1 MSLSAEIK
9 VQLQSFLQEAAD
21 GDKLVKVV
29 ENTLDYLR
37 KHHLV
42 STMKLEPKL
51 VGVHPSNRD
60 GYGVNPQ
67 DVLDLVDSIVDV
79 GFVKGRVHAV
89 GVEVES
95 QHVRDW
101 NSSLFASANGFLGS
115 MEPNLLKVTSI
126 CGSHTNSAL
135 RLFLDAVPHS
145 NEIVCTGGRL
155 SLEMLKARD
164 PAFYE
169 AAIDGLSWD
178 VISATVAQELP
189 EILDLISR
197 SGNTSL
203 QRGEHE
209 LQVLRR
215 LHGMYCKMEASGQKP
230 SWASLKKVILASKP
244 KCATSVPHMF
254 SFCLKASGG
263 HEGVHLRETE
273 LFVRGCCPSSR
284 QLGPDL
290 WQALAMDIKGHS
302 SEAVAS
308 VRHSLVK
315 SAYVRQNVSVTD
327 CRKLAA
333 NFTRV
338 KEADELMLA
347 VRAMLK
353 EEVGDYLQMATMV
366 QALGS
371 MDMCIISM
379 LLGLKVKDEKNY
391 KTVFGVAHDFTMVAS
406 ELSGKRLPLKWASFA
421 EATAAPAAAAKACS
435 SAPVMLELD
444 EHGGLKNAMGLLAA
458 RGYELGSD
466 VRRRAD
472 KTVGKIQDVKD
483 GFVYIQLSSGDVA
496 KESIDKILG
505 NEWVVF
511 KPKDEAQVLEDLSL
525 YGPKTNPDHEGF
537 MMIAEIA
544 MQLRLLGQQ
553 ESGTDKLALETKPHK
568 HLQVLQDIGKGKLML
583 VPTTSKIIH
592 KAAGQANV
600 FEVETKW
607 TMDARKFFLCSSCVL
622 PKDDAKIKP
631 LIVPFFFVN
640 YTEEEDEANVK
651 LIQVQA
657 EKGSSIK
664 FPVFKNTKKLV
675 VGDVLLCYKAK
686 ESKAPPLH
694 LSPSAAKRSSGQ
706 VATDPNKKA
715 KK

>member
-21 GDKLVKVV
+21 GDRLVKVV

-60 GYGVNPQ
+60 GYGANPQ

-79 GFVKGRVHAV
+79 GFVKGRVHAI

-215 LHGMYCKMEASGQKP
+215 LHGMCCKMEASGQKP

-244 KCATSVPHMF
+244 KCATSVPHTF

-302 SEAVAS
+302 SEAVAP
-308 VRHSLVK
+308 VRHS
-315 SAYVRQNVSVTD
+315 
-327 CRKLAA
+327 
-333 NFTRV
+333 
-338 KEADELMLA
+338 
-347 VRAMLK
+347 
-353 EEVGDYLQMATMV
+353 
-366 QALGS
+366 
-371 MDMCIISM
+371 
-379 LLGLKVKDEKNY
+379 
-391 KTVFGVAHDFTMVAS
+391 
-406 ELSGKRLPLKWASFA
+406 W
-421 EATAAPAAAAKACS
+421 
-435 SAPVMLELD
+435 
-444 EHGGLKNAMGLLAA
+444 
-458 RGYELGSD
+458 
-466 VRRRAD
+466 
-472 KTVGKIQDVKD
+472 
-483 GFVYIQLSSGDVA
+483 
-496 KESIDKILG
+496 
-505 NEWVVF
+505 
-511 KPKDEAQVLEDLSL
+511 
-525 YGPKTNPDHEGF
+525 
-537 MMIAEIA
+537 
-544 MQLRLLGQQ
+544 
-553 ESGTDKLALETKPHK
+553 
-568 HLQVLQDIGKGKLML
+568 
-583 VPTTSKIIH
+583 
-592 KAAGQANV
+592 
-600 FEVETKW
+600 
-607 TMDARKFFLCSSCVL
+607 
-622 PKDDAKIKP
+622 
-631 LIVPFFFVN
+631 
-640 YTEEEDEANVK
+640 
-651 LIQVQA
+651 
-657 EKGSSIK
+657 
-664 FPVFKNTKKLV
+664 
-675 VGDVLLCYKAK
+675 
-686 ESKAPPLH
+686 
-694 LSPSAAKRSSGQ
+694 
-706 VATDPNKKA
+706 
-715 KK
+715 

>member
-1 MSLSAEIK
+1 
-9 VQLQSFLQEAAD
+9 
-21 GDKLVKVV
+21 
-29 ENTLDYLR
+29 
-37 KHHLV
+37 
-42 STMKLEPKL
+42 
-51 VGVHPSNRD
+51 
-60 GYGVNPQ
+60 
-67 DVLDLVDSIVDV
+67 
-79 GFVKGRVHAV
+79 
-89 GVEVES
+89 
-95 QHVRDW
+95 
-101 NSSLFASANGFLGS
+101 
-115 MEPNLLKVTSI
+115 
-126 CGSHTNSAL
+126 
-135 RLFLDAVPHS
+135 
-145 NEIVCTGGRL
+145 
-155 SLEMLKARD
+155 
-164 PAFYE
+164 
-169 AAIDGLSWD
+169 
-178 VISATVAQELP
+178 
-189 EILDLISR
+189 
-197 SGNTSL
+197 
-203 QRGEHE
+203 
-209 LQVLRR
+209 
-215 LHGMYCKMEASGQKP
+215 
-230 SWASLKKVILASKP
+230 
-244 KCATSVPHMF
+244 
-254 SFCLKASGG
+254 
-263 HEGVHLRETE
+263 
-273 LFVRGCCPSSR
+273 
-284 QLGPDL
+284 
-290 WQALAMDIKGHS
+290 
-302 SEAVAS
+302 
-308 VRHSLVK
+308 
-315 SAYVRQNVSVTD
+315 
-327 CRKLAA
+327 
-333 NFTRV
+333 
-338 KEADELMLA
+338 
-347 VRAMLK
+347 
-353 EEVGDYLQMATMV
+353 
-366 QALGS
+366 
-371 MDMCIISM
+371 
-379 LLGLKVKDEKNY
+379 
-391 KTVFGVAHDFTMVAS
+391 MVAS

-496 KESIDKILG
+496 KESIDKKLG

-568 HLQVLQDIGKGKLML
+568 HLQVVQDIGKGKLML

-592 KAAGQANV
+592 KAAGQANF